1 MRAARLIHPCDRAAT
16 APRSSTVLG
25 RLASALALPMVVL
38 AWTAT
43 SDAEVRPTLRLTH
56 QVLTDRTLVQR
67 GSYNYAPVVI
77 HDGREFHM
85 YWCGGVAGDFV
96 LHRQAATLDGPWV
109 SSSFW
114 HADDVSLRPTGRA
127 EDFDARHT
135 CDPNVLKV
143 GDRYYLYYTGEQVDG
158 GLSAIGVAVGT
169 DAVHF
174 ERIGADRPIV
184 SPSETNR
191 DWAAHHLSYGA
202 GQPAAVYVAPY
213 VYLAFTDST
222 GAGANP
228 FNGAGQFVLR
238 SRDPTFGGGV
248 EELTAKGWAARAPG
262 QHTAEHSVLQ
272 SFGIDLA
279 YDALTNLLIAVSD
292 SARDRT
298 TVTLLE
304 PDTFR
309 TVATSDLELHWREGP
324 GLAAEADK
332 SLMPRPACD
341 ALTLQVFAAQGA
353 SDDPFSWHAI
363 GTSAATFAL
372 SGACPAKP

>member
-1 MRAARLIHPCDRAAT
+1 MSRVPTALRAL
-16 APRSSTVLG
+16 LG
-25 RLASALALPMVVL
+25 PALPLLALVS
-38 AWTAT
+38 AWTA
-43 SDAEVRPTLRLTH
+43 ARGVEARATLQLTH
-56 QVLTDRTLVQR
+56 QVLTDRTLIQR
-67 GSYNYAPVVI
+67 GSYNYAPAVI
-77 HDGREFHM
+77 HDGSRFHM
-85 YWCGGVAGDFV
+85 YWCGGVAGDFI
-96 LHRQAATLDGPWV
+96 LHRQASTLDGPWV
-109 SSSFW
+109 SSSLW
-114 HADDVSLRPTGRA
+114 HADDVSLQPTGKA
-127 EDFDARHT
+127 ADFDARHT
-135 CDPNVLKV
+135 CDPNVLKI

-174 ERIGADRPIV
+174 ERIGTDRPIV
-184 SPSETNR
+184 TPAETNR
-191 DWAAHHLSYGA
+191 DWAAHHLTYGA

-222 GAGANP
+222 GGGANP

-238 SRDPTFGGGV
+238 SRDPTFGAGV

-262 QHTAEHSVLQ
+262 RHTAEYAVLE

-279 YDALTNLLIAVSD
+279 YDAMTNLLVAVSD

-298 TVTLLE
+298 TVALLE
-304 PDTFR
+304 PGTFR
-309 TVATSDLELHWREGP
+309 TLATGDLALRWREGP

-332 SLMPRPACD
+332 SLAPRPACD
-341 ALTLQVFAAQGA
+341 ALTLQVFAAQGP

-372 SGACPAKP
+372 AGACAAKP